1 MQKTAQWPRHKM
13 VFTTTSVRKALT
25 GYVFISPFILGFLL
39 WFVVPIATSAW
50 MVFHD
55 WNLISEPRFVFLEN
69 FSTMFRDELFW
80 QSLKVTAIYSF
91 ISVPLGLVL
100 SFFVALLLNTKVRG
114 ISVFRTLYYL
124 PTVMP
129 AVAGAVLWAWMLNT
143 DFGLINLL
151 LRTMGLPKVR
161 WLVDPNLALP
171 SLILVSLWAIG
182 GSMVIFLA
190 GLQGIPDMYY
200 EAAEVDGAGAWA
212 KLRFVTIPLMSPVIL
227 FNLVMGVIGSF
238 QVFNA
243 GYLITGGGPNN
254 ATLFYVL
261 HIYRVGFQYFKMGLA
276 SALAWV
282 LFLIVVALV
291 VVIFRYFGESV
302 YYENRATGARDS

>member
-1 MQKTAQWPRHKM
+1 
-13 VFTTTSVRKALT
+13 
-25 GYVFISPFILGFLL
+25 
-39 WFVVPIATSAW
+39 